1 MNIQILS
8 FFIAPVIALLLI
20 FYMRFKF
27 QIKTYSLIKK
37 AFYFGVICVLLM
49 VLVQILASYLRLD
62 EYRNIRRTAFYAFV
76 VIGFSSEFAKF
87 LVLRYYFQP
96 KENFKGPLD
105 GIIYSFMISLGFVT
119 VATVLYAYN
128 VIGAR
133 VDLLFLFTYALANIV
148 FAILL
153 GFFVGLGKTRQN
165 RFIDSMTGLFA
176 ATFFH
181 GLYILSFLTK
191 DYRLLIILAV
201 GSIIITFLLTL
212 KSLKIKVGD

>member
-1 MNIQILS
+1 MNIQSLS

-20 FYMRFKF
+20 FYMKFKF
-27 QIKTYSLIKK
+27 QIKTYSSINK
-37 AFYFGVICVLLM
+37 AFLFGAISVLLV
-49 VLVQILASYLRLD
+49 VLAQILASYLRLD
-62 EYRNIRRTAFYAFV
+62 ELRNIRRTGFYAFV
-76 VIGFSSEFAKF
+76 IIGFSSEFAKF
-87 LVLRYYFQP
+87 LILRYYIQP

-105 GIIYSFMISLGFVT
+105 GIIYSFLISLGFVT
-119 VATVLYAYN
+119 VATVLYAYH
-128 VIGAR
+128 VIGAH

-165 RFIDSMTGLFA
+165 KFIDSMTGLFA

-181 GLYILSFLTK
+181 GLYILGFLTK

-201 GSIIITFLLTL
+201 GSIIITILLTL
-212 KSLKIKVGD
+212 KSLKFKVED